1 MHAAKT
7 CSRKCPASNRRNP
20 TDADAELPK
29 VAARSV
35 CGPVFQSRVGSHLQN
50 RCRHDVPALQR
61 FPCVSLALGPSIGPK
76 GCGMAT
82 ILSSPSRCRA
92 SSGGPWRAAP
102 PPASM
107 HCLDAMAPP
116 VTTPGGSWPCLAL
129 ARRLSPPGRL
139 GGPRPEDPR
148 RSPPIGH
155 PQGKLAAR
163 PTTAS
168 SRPYDTPKNP
178 QAVKFPGYLIFRQPW
193 LAGSVLHRGSHNSWS
208 RRTYAAALGHRARTR
223 HAPGSP
229 FPAAR
234 GRTARAVVECPA
246 GGQPPRVWIL
256 SAPFRLAGLRFASAN
271 PQPCPPARPWLAALS
286 VPASLSGAWARLWR
300 GKAPA
305 GLKRGE
311 RPAGGRQRLPC
322 GVDGERSQRPGE
334 CFRNPPAES
343 FIIQPA
349 RARR

>member
-1 MHAAKT
+1 M
-7 CSRKCPASNRRNP
+7 RN
-20 TDADAELPK
+20 
-29 VAARSV
+29 
-35 CGPVFQSRVGSHLQN
+35 G
-50 RCRHDVPALQR
+50 HDFV
-61 FPCVSLALGPSIGPK
+61 LA
-76 GCGMAT
+76 
-82 ILSSPSRCRA
+82 SRCRA
-92 SSGGPWRAAP
+92 SSGGPWQAAP

-208 RRTYAAALGHRARTR
+208 RRTCAAALGHRARTR

-234 GRTARAVVECPA
+234 GARRARWSNALQVASPQGYGYCPH
-246 GGQPPRVWIL
+246 
-256 SAPFRLAGLRFASAN
+256 PFGSPVCGLR
-271 PQPCPPARPWLAALS
+271 PQTPS
-286 VPASLSGAWARLWR
+286 
-300 GKAPA
+300 
-305 GLKRGE
+305 
-311 RPAGGRQRLPC
+311 
-322 GVDGERSQRPGE
+322 
-334 CFRNPPAES
+334 
-343 FIIQPA
+343 
-349 RARR
+349 RARRRVHGSLLSRCPPPCPAHGRGSGEVKRPPA